1 MVHVEALWAHTQ
13 ADISCCV
20 PSTSSP
26 RTDGHGKLPSTVPDT
41 ITTWVGQGVALSK
54 EEGIGFSNMA
64 SLTVF
69 KSFFVSLELPYSV
82 NFGETVTIKPVVFN
96 YLSRNVLVCE
106 HNPLHIHLHAQ
117 TDICRPAHMHTQH
130 AHTQQTHLYKIFLIS
145 EMHKRVC
152 SCAQAH
158 HSVRTV
164 QHTCLCACS
173 SSPMHQCTVLYVLL
187 CVPLYPGDPR
197 NRSP

>member
-1 MVHVEALWAHTQ
+1 MQVYSASTYAYIQSDL
-13 ADISCCV
+13 

-82 NFGETVTIKPVVFN
+82 NFGETLTIKPVVFN
-96 YLSRNVLVCE
+96 FLTNSVMVCVRADCVQACM
-106 HNPLHIHLHAQ
+106 HA
-117 TDICRPAHMHTQH
+117 
-130 AHTQQTHLYKIFLIS
+130 
-145 EMHKRVC
+145 
-152 SCAQAH
+152 
-158 HSVRTV
+158 
-164 QHTCLCACS
+164 
-173 SSPMHQCTVLYVLL
+173 
-187 CVPLYPGDPR
+187 
-197 NRSP
+197 